1 MFNLDEY
8 EEAERE
14 QMKTSHGRFWNRI
27 RKWETYAFR
36 KVIIEN
42 ADKEAGQRKDQ
53 SLKSVDVKLALAEHG
68 FWWFVHNCISHPI
81 IGILPVKKSF
91 EFHDYT
97 SKRINAP
104 DIDLAEELKARRNKL

>member
-1 MFNLDEY
+1 MFDFSKY

-27 RKWETYAFR
+27 GKWETYAFR
-36 KVIIEN
+36 KVVIEN
-42 ADKEAGQRKDQ
+42 ADKKPGERKSQ
-53 SLKSVDVKLALAEHG
+53 SLKSYNVKIALAEHG

-81 IGILPVKKSF
+81 IGVLPVKKSF

-104 DIDLAEELKARRNKL
+104 DLNIFKELQARRNKL